1 LTPTRILVVDDNEDN
16 LELMRFLLSR
26 GGYEPIL
33 AHGGAEAIELAAR
46 ARPDLI
52 LMDIQMPGIDGYAA
66 TAAIRA
72 REGAPPVTIVAVTA
86 FAMVGDRDQ
95 VLAAGLDGYI
105 AKPIAPMQFIAHVE
119 EFLPPRLRAS
129 RDGVATS

>member
-1 LTPTRILVVDDNEDN
+1 VRLTRVLVVDDNEDN

-33 AHGGAEAIELAAR
+33 ARGGAEAIALAGR

-52 LMDIQMPGIDGYAA
+52 LMDIHMPGIDGYAA
-66 TAAIRA
+66 AAAIRA
-72 REGAPPVTIVAVTA
+72 QEAGPPVTIIAVTA
-86 FAMVGDRDQ
+86 FAMMGDRDQ
-95 VLAAGLDGYI
+95 VLASGLDGYI

-119 EFLPPRLRAS
+119 EFLAPGLRAA
-129 RDGVATS
+129 RDAAATS